1 MEYLFDH
8 SGSMKIPAV
17 KDEHPWDTPPPP
29 IPEEDIFE
37 TVDAEVVIVGG
48 GISGIATAARCTQ
61 LGLKCILL
69 EKYRGLVA
77 HGAHIATIGSKVQ
90 RENGVMIDKKQFAR
104 DWMRIC
110 GSRVNED
117 LLWLYINRSA
127 EAFEWL
133 LECGGDQIEPVL
145 FGGNYRGPD
154 FTEYAG
160 THFLAKTEG
169 SKYKHTGAL
178 LICEI
183 FEDVA
188 LTGGCRIFRNTRV
201 EQLEKT
207 GDRVT
212 AALAKCEDGK
222 YRRYRA
228 SRGVVLATGDIG
240 GDPEMLKAYSPLGSK
255 LGKNG
260 YYPPGLNTGD
270 GHKMGLWAGGA
281 FENEPWALSLH
292 LIAYAFYCFFFLH
305 INRLGNR
312 FMNEDTWIQAKAIR
326 CLMQPKGDWAYTIFD
341 SKWYDECSKLAQYGG
356 GQFVDSLGAVYGRP
370 WNENNDT
377 RRAIENYIKN
387 GMCFKCDT
395 LEELAE
401 KIEVPVENLLKTV
414 ARYNELYELGEDVD
428 YGKRAI
434 LLTRIDKP
442 PYYAIKWGPALL
454 NVFGGLLIDT
464 KMRVLNK
471 DQQPVPGLLAVGNVS
486 GGFYGVDYPL
496 LLSGNSHG
504 RAITWARAAAETLL
518 NGEA

>member
-1 MEYLFDH
+1 MISRDLFKNK
-8 SGSMKIPAV
+8 SFEGRYVYSW
-17 KDEHPWDTPPPP
+17 ETPPEP
-29 IPEEDIFE
+29 IPEDKIIS
-37 TVDAEVVIVGG
+37 AEEADVVVVGA
-48 GISGIATAARCTQ
+48 GISGMCAAGRASQ
-61 LGLKCILL
+61 LGMSVIII
-69 EKYRGLVA
+69 EKGSGPIARGA
-77 HGAHIATIGSKVQ
+77 QMGALDS
-90 RENGVMIDKKQFAR
+90 RVMRAKGIHIDKKQFVREWIKISGNRCKEELVWTFA
-104 DWMRIC
+104 
-110 GSRVNED
+110 
-117 LLWLYINRSA
+117 NRSG
-127 EAFEWL
+127 EMMDWL
-133 LECGGDQIEPVL
+133 LSLGEGKGVGCEIYGGYYKGPV
-145 FGGNYRGPD
+145 Y
-154 FTEYAG
+154 TEYPG
-160 THFLAKTEG
+160 THILTREED
-169 SKYKHTGAL
+169 SPYKHSGAML
-178 LICEI
+178 ANEM
-183 FEDVA
+183 FEEQI
-188 LTGGCRIFRNTRV
+188 REHKNKMYFFTRA
-201 EQLEKT
+201 EQLEQKD
-207 GDRVT
+207 GRVT
-212 AALAKCEDGK
+212 GVIASSKDGYKRFKAKK
-222 YRRYRA
+222 
-228 SRGVVLATGDIG
+228 GVILATGDIG